1 MKISLLGY
9 MGSGKSTLARHL
21 ALQLDLPLKDL
32 DQLIE
37 QEEGESVSEII
48 FNRGEIYFRKL
59 EREML
64 EAVLQEES
72 FVLALG
78 GGTPCYYDNIELVNK
93 FSLSV
98 YLEATIPQLYNV
110 LSQDRR
116 ERPLIAHLA
125 DEELKEFIAKHL
137 FERRDYY
144 EKAILKIPAK
154 QNSLEDRLEAIQA
167 YLS

>member
-9 MGSGKSTLARHL
+9 MGAGKTTLAQEL
-21 ALQLDLPLKDL
+21 ARSLSLPLRDL

-37 QEEGESVSEII
+37 QKEGETVAEII

-59 EREML
+59 EREIL
-64 EAVLQEES
+64 EAVLQEDG

-78 GGTPCYYDNIELVNK
+78 GGTPCYYDNMSLVNK

-98 YLEATIPQLYNV
+98 YLEASIPQLYDV
-110 LSQDRR
+110 LSRDRK

-125 DEELKEFIAKHL
+125 DQDLKEFIAKHL
-137 FERRDYY
+137 FERCDFY
-144 EKAILKIPAK
+144 EQAILKIPAK
-154 QNSLEDRLEAIQA
+154 QNTVEERLKAIKE
-167 YLS
+167 YLL

>member
-9 MGSGKSTLARHL
+9 MGAGKSTLAQRL
-21 ALQLDLPLKDL
+21 ALDLDLPLRDL

-37 QEEGESVSEII
+37 QREGETVAELI

-59 EREML
+59 ERQVL
-64 EAVLQEES
+64 EEVLLEDS

-78 GGTPCYYDNIELVNK
+78 GGTPCYYDNMKLINK
-93 FSLSV
+93 FSVSV
-98 YLEATIPQLYNV
+98 YLEASIAQLYQV
-110 LSQDRR
+110 LSADRR

-125 DEELKEFIAKHL
+125 DDDLKEFIAKHL

-144 EKAILKIPAK
+144 EQAILKVRAK
-154 QNSLEDRLEAIQA
+154 QNSTEERLQVIKD
-167 YLS
+167 YLA